1 MISLTEEAASQIQA
15 ALVARGLQG
24 FGLKVQIVG
33 GGCEG
38 FLYDLLYVDG
48 PEPEDAVYESSGV
61 QVFVDA
67 RALKAVDGLVIDH
80 QRTRYGEG
88 FTFQN
93 PRAASRCSCGASFAV

>member
-1 MISLTEEAASQIQA
+1 MISLTAEAAAQVQA
-15 ALVARGLQG
+15 ALGARGLQG

-48 PEPEDAVYESSGV
+48 PEPQDTVYQSSGV
-61 QVFVDA
+61 PIYVDQ
-67 RALKAVDGLVIDH
+67 RALRAVDGLVIDH
-80 QRTRYGEG
+80 RRTRFGEG
-88 FTFQN
+88 FTFEN

>member
-1 MISLTEEAASQIQA
+1 VISLTAEAAAQVQA
-15 ALVARGLQG
+15 ALTARGLDG

-38 FLYDLLYVDG
+38 FLYDLLYVDE
-48 PEPEDAVYESSGV
+48 PDPEDAVYESSGV
-61 QVFVDA
+61 RVYVDA
-67 RALKAVDGLVIDH
+67 RALRAVDGLVIDH
-80 QRTRYGEG
+80 QRTRFGEG

>member
-1 MISLTEEAASQIQA
+1 MISLTEEAAAQIQA
-15 ALVARGLQG
+15 ALGARRLQG

-48 PEPEDAVYESSGV
+48 PEPEDAVYQSSGV
-61 QVFVDA
+61 PVFVDA
-67 RALKAVDGLVIDH
+67 KALAAVDGLVIDH

>member
-1 MISLTEEAASQIQA
+1 MISLTAEAAAQVQA
-15 ALVARGLQG
+15 ALGARGLQG

-48 PEPEDAVYESSGV
+48 PDPEDAVYESGGV
-61 QVFVDA
+61 PVYVDR
-67 RALKAVDGLVIDH
+67 RALRAVDGLVIDH
-80 QRTRYGEG
+80 QRTRFGEG

-93 PRAASRCSCGASFAV
+93 PRATSKCSCGASFAV